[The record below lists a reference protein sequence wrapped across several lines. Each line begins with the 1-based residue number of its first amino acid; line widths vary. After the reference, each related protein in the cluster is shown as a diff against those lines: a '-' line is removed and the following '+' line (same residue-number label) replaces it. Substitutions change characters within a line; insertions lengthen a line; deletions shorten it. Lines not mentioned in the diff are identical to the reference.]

1 MKKFKIFLN
10 VIAVLILVLII
21 AAVIFVMTFDIN
33 RYKTQIVNQASAA
46 LGRKVDFKSAKLDI
60 SLKQGL
66 SLKITNL
73 GVADDPAFGKEDF
86 LAVKEASF
94 AIDVFGLIFNKKVN
108 VSGILIDS
116 PRITLIREKNGSF
129 NISSLA
135 EAGKKDA
142 VAGKAAAVSSP
153 IALPALLISSIRITR
168 GTVVY
173 IDRMVTPALLLEIGQ
188 IGMEANKVS
197 LSAAFPF
204 VAEAAV
210 LSDQKNIRLEAKVGL
225 DLKKNAVTVSGLKAE
240 VELERIILEK
250 IPVYFPLAKDISL
263 PNSLKGQAQ
272 FLFNDFTISGKGLS
286 VFSAEAS
293 LENGYLQFKDLASP
307 IQDLALSAKI
317 TQNDIFLNKISAV
330 LGQGKLKGSG
340 KLQDYLSTQ
349 KYSLQAS
356 AENLTPQDIIIQ
368 DKSGVEAEGV
378 VSVRL
383 ALDGRTFSPEAIKTN
398 LSGEAGVSVIS
409 PRLKNVNI
417 LRTVLDKVTVIPGLS
432 EKIKASLP
440 ELFRQ
445 KLTQKDTIFSKINL
459 PVTVA
464 NGRLLLKEIVLKADE
479 FLFEGWG
486 EAGFD
491 SSFFLEGAFI
501 IPPELSQA
509 MVAAVSQ
516 LQYLLSTGNQ
526 IYIPLRVSGNTGKL
540 EFNVD
545 AAYIANKLLA
555 EQGKKQLLKV
565 LDKALG
571 TKEEP
576 SREQQKDSPKEPV
589 SEEKTP
595 TSEEAVKGL
604 LQEIFR

>member
-1 MKKFKIFLN
+1 MKILKIFLI
-10 VIAVLILVLII
+10 VIAVLIPVLII

-33 RYKTQIVNQASAA
+33 RYKTQIVNQASTA

-66 SLKITNL
+66 SLKFINL

-86 LAVKEASF
+86 LAVKEASL
-94 AIDVFGLIFNKKVN
+94 AIDIMGFIFSKKVN
-108 VSGILIDS
+108 ISGILIDS

-129 NISSLA
+129 NIGSLA
-135 EAGKKDA
+135 ESGKKDA
-142 VAGKAAAVSSP
+142 AAVKAAAVSSP
-153 IALPALLISSIRITR
+153 IALPALLISSIRVTR

-173 IDRMVTPALLLEIGQ
+173 IDRMATPALSLEIGQ
-188 IGMEANKVS
+188 IGVEANKVS
-197 LSAAFPF
+197 LNAAFPF

-210 LSDQKNIRLEAKVGL
+210 LSDQKNIRMEARVGV
-225 DLKKNAVTVSGLKAE
+225 DIKNNVVTVSGLKAE
-240 VELERIILEK
+240 VELERIMLEK
-250 IPVYFPLAKDISL
+250 IPVYFPMAKDISL
-263 PNSLKGQAQ
+263 PTSIKGQVQ
-272 FLFNDFTISGKGLS
+272 FLFEDFTISGKGLS
-286 VFSAEAS
+286 AFSAQAS

-307 IQDLALSAKI
+307 IQDLTLSAKI
-317 TQNDIFLNKISAV
+317 TQNDIFLNKISAI
-330 LGQGKLKGSG
+330 LGQGKLEGSG
-340 KLQDYLSTQ
+340 KLEDYLSTQ

-356 AENLTPQDIIIQ
+356 AENLTPQDIIIR

-378 VSVRL
+378 ISVRL
-383 ALDGRTFSPEAIKTN
+383 KLDGSMFSPEAIKTN
-398 LSGEAGVSVIS
+398 LSGEAQVSVIS
-409 PRLKNVNI
+409 PRLKNINI

-445 KLTQKDTIFSKINL
+445 RLTQKDTIFSNIKL
-459 PVTVA
+459 PVTIA
-464 NGRLLLKEIVLKADE
+464 NGGLLLKEIVLKADE

-486 EAGFD
+486 EVGFD

-526 IYIPLRVSGNTGKL
+526 IYIPLRVSGNAGKL

-545 AAYIANKLLA
+545 AAYIANKLLV
-555 EQGKKQLLKV
+555 EQGKQQLLKV

-576 SREQQKDSPKEPV
+576 SQEQQKDSPKEPV
-589 SEEKTP
+589 SQEKAPAPEET
-595 TSEEAVKGL
+595 AKGL